1 MRNETVYDI
10 LKRLRNEKQNWKTK
24 VDQALLGTTV
34 LTKYRNKTYR
44 INEITYDMKPTS
56 TFKKDG
62 KNISYVEYY
71 KVFILTLLFVKK
83 YELSSEIIFKI
94 KQKYNLE
101 IRDPNQPMLVSKVK
115 KKCLYGGMESQDI
128 LLVPELCFASGLTE
142 EMQSNYKYD
151 WTFYLSLTFFTIKLY
166 FKGQCVIWLNL
177 HIYHQLLVLNAF
189 SISTNVCVLRKEL
202 CNFCLIGT

>member
-10 LKRLRNEKQNWKTK
+10 LKRVRNEKQDWKTK
-24 VDQALLGTTV
+24 VDQLLLGTTV

-44 INEITYDMKPTS
+44 INEITHDMKPTS

-71 KVFILTLLFVKK
+71 KVFILTLLFVEKN
-83 YELSSEIIFKI
+83 ELSFGIIFKI

-142 EMQSNYKYD
+142 EMQSNYKYV
-151 WTFYLSLTFFTIKLY
+151 WTFYLFIAHLFSIKLY
-166 FKGQCVIWLNL
+166 FKGQCVIWPNL
-177 HIYHQLLVLNAF
+177 HIYHHLLVLNVF

-202 CNFCLIGT
+202 CNF

>member
-24 VDQALLGTTV
+24 VDQLLLGTTV

-44 INEITYDMKPTS
+44 INEITHDMNPTS
-56 TFKKDG
+56 TFKMDG
-62 KNISYVEYY
+62 KNISYMEYY
-71 KVFILTLLFVKK
+71 KVFNLALLFVEIS
-83 YELSSEIIFKI
+83 ELSFGIIFKI

-115 KKCLYGGMESQDI
+115 KKYLYGGMESQDI

-151 WTFYLSLTFFTIKLY
+151 WAFYLSLTFFYKKKLH
-166 FKGQCVIWLNL
+166 FTGQCVIWLSL
-177 HIYHQLLVLNAF
+177 HIYHHLLVLNAF
-189 SISTNVCVLRKEL
+189 LISTNVCVLRKEL
-202 CNFCLIGT
+202 CNF